1 MRRVPFRWHGID
13 VYSYPLT
20 RAAELASCCRCDGRM
35 CGPTRS
41 CCGPRTRRRSARAVP
56 IMSRMREVLDS
67 RRKGPDG
74 QDHAPDRFVFGN
86 EPASRSSGC
95 ATPGTTPAGA
105 RRSRIST
112 STTCAGSSGLGSSN
126 RERESTT
133 SLIGSATP
141 TWRRRASTLRPP
153 WSGCSAW
160 RGRSTSPAELPGD
173 YPETRPRPRLRM
185 KRRKLLKDYWYRYGV
200 MRKGATPRMSN
211 LLVLPRSS
219 LLT

>member
-112 STTCAGSSGLGSSN
+112 STTCAGSSGPGSN

-133 SLIGSATP
+133 SLLARPHQRGDDEPVPQDHRGAAAARAAGVRRVPPSYPAIT
-141 TWRRRASTLRPP
+141 RRR
-153 WSGCSAW
+153 G
-160 RGRSTSPAELPGD
+160 RGRDCE
-173 YPETRPRPRLRM
+173 
-185 KRRKLLKDYWYRYGV
+185 
-200 MRKGATPRMSN
+200 
-211 LLVLPRSS
+211 
-219 LLT
+219 